1 MKKQIIILL
10 LSFFF
15 INIYGKSVTVKHT
28 TKNVTVH
35 ISCFSYRE
43 EINNGI
49 IIGEYVKELS
59 QKYNYTDSIEIF
71 LEMTP
76 SKQTEYFFLPKKNIF
91 LHAQSNKF
99 NLLENLKLIEFAILN
114 KKKINGKIDFNKI
127 LKSSNSNQIDDV
139 LMLLIERPKI
149 VKQLENTSDFSYYIQ
164 NNQYHIYKKTTK
176 EILFKSPSVYLF
188 KTIAYSRPLI
198 FISNHEFYY
207 KNLNGD
213 LKFMSFSDENELFED
228 DYPIKEFNYFVL
240 FNVIGR
246 RNNNIAVLNLE
257 KDKLID
263 NLEW

>member
-10 LSFFF
+10 VSFFF

-59 QKYNYTDSIEIF
+59 RKYNFTDSIEIF
-71 LEMTP
+71 LEMT
-76 SKQTEYFFLPKKNIF
+76 SGKQNKYFFLPKKNIF

-99 NLLENLKLIEFAILN
+99 NLVENLKLIEFAILHKN
-114 KKKINGKIDFNKI
+114 KINNKIDFNKI

-139 LMLLIERPKI
+139 LMLLIERPDI
-149 VKQLENTSDFSYYIQ
+149 VKQLENNSDFSYYIQ
-164 NNQYHIYKKTTK
+164 NNQCHVYKKTTK
-176 EILFKSPSVYLF
+176 EPLFNSPSVYLF
-188 KTIAYSRPLI
+188 TTIAYSRPLI
-198 FISNHEFYY
+198 FINNHEFYY

-213 LKFMSFSDENELFED
+213 LKFMSFSDENKLSED
-228 DYPIKEFNYFVL
+228 NYPIKEFNYFVL
-240 FNVIGR
+240 FNVIGK
-246 RNNNIAVLNLE
+246 RNNNIAILNLE

>member
-15 INIYGKSVTVKHT
+15 INIYGKSVAVKHT
-28 TKNVTVH
+28 TKNITVH

-49 IIGEYVKELS
+49 IIGEYAKELS
-59 QKYNYTDSIEIF
+59 KKYNYTDSIEIF
-71 LEMTP
+71 LEMIP
-76 SKQTEYFFLPKKNIF
+76 SKQTEYSFLPKKNIF
-91 LHAQSNKF
+91 LHVQANKF

-114 KKKINGKIDFNKI
+114 KNKICSKIDFNKI

-139 LMLLIERPKI
+139 LMLLIERPNK

-164 NNQYHIYKKTTK
+164 NNQYYIYKKTTK
-176 EILFKSPSVYLF
+176 EILFNSPTVYLF

-207 KNLNGD
+207 KNLNGE
-213 LKFMSFSDENELFED
+213 LKFMSFSDENILSED
-228 DYPIKEFNYFVL
+228 NYPLKEFNYFV
-240 FNVIGR
+240 FFSVAGK
-246 RNNNIAVLNLE
+246 RNNNLAILNLE